1 MSIKKGTAVFKN
13 STTKCFFLLTF
24 LSGSLFCVQSQEN
37 AFVGYLVEQ
46 TAGAG
51 RAYSSVSPFMSGW
64 EMDKSG
70 GDVSGFTITDNSN
83 SAGVSLTRKFL
94 NQTSDK
100 IVLEYR
106 FNANTKVD
114 GMTWQ
119 LRSGN
124 TIAVNIL
131 TSGGNLCY
139 ENSSGLAVSLL
150 AYDVNKDVGVKV
162 IADISTN
169 KADIYINGRL
179 LASDADFRNS
189 VSNLDC
195 FYLFTGTTGTVTLI
209 HRGFFIYK
217 GYVVNE
223 RFLSQEQGILP
234 DDWST
239 NMSGGTDSVIKNEDA
254 GIQPDCYSARLSDTS
269 GSNSVSMTKAFA
281 PQNNIV
287 EFEYRFMLPVKQDG
301 FTAKLNND
309 SISMAVIVT
318 DNGNLCYL
326 NSSQSPISVWDNYLS
341 NVWYYVRVTA
351 DLDAHTADIYIN
363 DIKRATGVSL
373 ANTSI
378 SSVNLIYF
386 ATSASNTSVVWL
398 DDIQVYP
405 YQSYPSDY
413 VPSPIPVPHGNY
425 QVGVQ
430 VCNLWR
436 EGSHFG
442 WDWISSDADRV
453 SILGCYDEGNPE
465 VADWETKFM
474 VDHGIDFIAPC
485 WYRPRSGTGQSS
497 FKDGVLSAGLNG
509 YKRSKYSNSL
519 KYMLLI
525 ETMNAPMQSMDD
537 WKYNTVPFLMEHYFK
552 DPRYLVIDNKPVA
565 GFFGGI
571 RNTGDNAVASDY
583 LNTKCIEAGFSGVT
597 LLGCT
602 TTGDVGFEY
611 NFTYCQLFSTENTPN
626 RISSPSVNWDRSAWE
641 YPFQNKGY
649 WRSTAT
655 YKTLLSGQKSLM
667 PNKTGIAKNMLLLG
681 NWNEYGEG
689 HFIMPTEGL
698 GYGYLD
704 VIREVFGDSSA
715 HTDITPTDEQK
726 ARINVLYEKKVYVT
740 PPPDSTD
747 VTIANSGFELPV
759 ISTLQYGPTGAGWT
773 FAGGGIQRNL
783 SAFQACDAP
792 EGVQTAFLQRTCTV
806 SQTVSF
812 DEAGSYVIIFM
823 AAKRTSY
830 GGNQII
836 DVTFDSSTISTL
848 TPSTCLFV
856 VCSTSVFTA
865 SVGEHV
871 IAFSGTTS
879 DDNTA
884 FIDNV
889 FIKKTL
895 NTPACVNSGNVF
907 KADLAVSPNPFN
919 PSTKISYGLSLPQ
932 TVELAVFDM
941 SGRLVRLLV
950 SKEEKA
956 GMHSVEW
963 NGCDQ
968 QDRLMSSGVYLIK
981 LKAEN
986 KEMVRRAVL
995 IR

>member
-1 MSIKKGTAVFKN
+1 MFLKKVLTVFNN
-13 STTKCFFLLTF
+13 STIKRLFLITF

-37 AFVGYLVEQ
+37 SYVGYLVEQ
-46 TAGAG
+46 VLGAG
-51 RAYSSVSPFMSGW
+51 IGHSTMISPFMSGW

-70 GDVSGFTITDNSN
+70 GYVSGFQITDNSN
-83 SAGVSLTRKFL
+83 SAGVSLTRKFF

-106 FNANTKVD
+106 FNADTKVD

-139 ENSSGLAVSLL
+139 ENSSGVAVPLL
-150 AYDVNKDVGVKV
+150 AYEINKDVGIKV
-162 IADISTN
+162 IANISTN

-179 LASDADFRNS
+179 LASDTDFRNS
-189 VSNLDC
+189 VSNLDY
-195 FYLFTGTTGTVTLI
+195 FYLFTGTTGTVTLV
-209 HRGFFIYK
+209 HGGFFIYK

-223 RFLSQEQGILP
+223 RFLSQEQGILS

-239 NMSGGTDSVIKNEDA
+239 TTDGGTDSVIRNEDA
-254 GIQPDCYSARLSDTS
+254 AIIPDCYSARLSDTS
-269 GSNSVSMTKAFA
+269 GASNVSMTNTFA
-281 PQNNIV
+281 VQNGIV
-287 EFEYRFMLPVKQDG
+287 EFEYRFMQPVKQDD
-301 FTAKLNND
+301 FKAKLSLD
-309 SISMAVIVT
+309 SAPVAVIVS

-326 NSSQSPISVWDNYLS
+326 NSSQTPVSVWDNYLS

-363 DIKRATGVSL
+363 DIKRATGISL

-378 SSVNLIYF
+378 SSANQIYF
-386 ATSASNTSVVWL
+386 ATSASNTGVVWL
-398 DDIQVYP
+398 DDIQVYL

-413 VPSPIPVPHGNY
+413 VPAPVPVPHGDY

-436 EGSHFG
+436 EGSHYG
-442 WDWISSDADRV
+442 WDWISSDPDRV

-474 VDHGIDFIAPC
+474 VEHGIDFIAPC
-485 WYRPRSGTGQSS
+485 WYRSRSGMGQSS
-497 FKDGVLSAGLNG
+497 FKDGVLSSGLNG
-509 YKRSKYSNSL
+509 YKRSKYSNFL

-525 ETMNAPMQSMDD
+525 ETMNGPMISMDD

-571 RNTGDNAVASDY
+571 RNTGDNAVARDY

-602 TTGDVGFEY
+602 STGDVGFEY

-626 RISSPSVNWDRSAWE
+626 RISSPSVNWDESAWF
-641 YPFQNKGY
+641 YPFQNKGN

-689 HFIMPTEGL
+689 HFLMPTEGL

-715 HTDITPTDEQK
+715 HTDIMPTAEQK
-726 ARINVLYEKKVYVT
+726 ARINVLYERKTYVT
-740 PPPDSTD
+740 PSLDSTD
-747 VTIANSGFELPV
+747 VAIANLGFELPV
-759 ISTLQYGPTGAGWT
+759 INTLQYRPTDADWT
-773 FAGGGIQRNL
+773 FSDDGGIQRNL

-792 EGVQTAFLQRTCTV
+792 EGVQTAFLQNISTI

-823 AAKRTSY
+823 AAKRTSW
-830 GGNQII
+830 GGDQIV
-836 DVTFDSSTISTL
+836 DVTFDDNIISTL

-865 SVGEHV
+865 SAGEHT

-879 DDNTA
+879 GDNTA

-889 FIKKTL
+889 IIKKMSSTSV
-895 NTPACVNSGNVF
+895 CVNSG
-907 KADLAVSPNPFN
+907 KALKPDLTVYPNPFN
-919 PSTKISYGLSLPQ
+919 PSLQIVYTLPNRMVATIS
-932 TVELAVFDM
+932 VFDILGKRVAFWPQRM
-941 SGRLVRLLV
+941 ATAGSHTLL
-950 SKEEKA
+950 
-956 GMHSVEW
+956 W
-963 NGCDQ
+963 NAKKTG
-968 QDRLMSSGVYLIK
+968 SGVYTIVLEAPGFTIHRKSLLIK
-981 LKAEN
+981 
-986 KEMVRRAVL
+986 
-995 IR
+995 